1 MSTLIKLKIY
11 KSDFVDV
18 RKKYLWGVEMV
29 ELHRLLYCFFPC
41 NFPDC
46 FIIYER
52 LGKVH
57 NLLLL
62 VEFVFGGRFRTGVK
76 FRSYIQ

>member
-1 MSTLIKLKIY
+1 MGSRNGSTTPIIVL
-11 KSDFVDV
+11 
-18 RKKYLWGVEMV
+18 
-29 ELHRLLYCFFPC
+29 FFPC

-62 VEFVFGGRFRTGVK
+62 VEFVFGGR
-76 FRSYIQ
+76 